1 MLGNITLDPKSK
13 TPIFIQIAEII
24 ISKVDNGTLE
34 NETSL
39 PSINS
44 FNKTYKVARDTV
56 EKAYGVLR
64 KRGYINAVPGKGYYI
79 IGKRHDKLR
88 ILFIFNKISSF
99 KRITY
104 YSFFKT
110 MGDKAIIDLQ
120 IHHYNPFLL
129 KDIISQN
136 LRKYNYFVIMP
147 HFELDADPASYL
159 ETFKC
164 IPENELLIL
173 DKILPDFPAKKAVFQ
188 DFRSDIHDA
197 LTDAKSLM
205 EKYKSIVLV
214 FPEYRNH
221 PPEIIQSVELYGK
234 EQNHEVS
241 VVYNASNITLSKN
254 SVYIVIADDDL
265 VTLIK
270 MIRKSDYELGKDIG
284 IISFNE
290 TDLKELLDIT
300 VISTDFEKMGETAA
314 ELILNNRNELVK
326 NPFRIIKRGSL

>member
-24 ISKVDNGTLE
+24 ISKVDNGSLD
-34 NETSL
+34 NDTSL
-39 PSINS
+39 PSINT
-44 FNKTYKVARDTV
+44 FNKTYKVSRDTV

-64 KRGYINAVPGKGYYI
+64 KRGYINAVPGKGYFV

-104 YSFFKT
+104 YSFLQT
-110 MGDKAIIDLQ
+110 MGDKATVDLQ

-129 KDIISQN
+129 KDIINQN

-147 HFELDADPASYL
+147 HFEPDADQESYL
-159 ETFKC
+159 ETFRR

-173 DKILPDFPAKKAVFQ
+173 DKFLPEFPAKKAVFQ
-188 DFRSDIHDA
+188 DFKSDTQAA
-197 LTDAKSLM
+197 LCEAKSLM
-205 EKYKSIVLV
+205 EKYKSIILL

-241 VVYNASNITLSKN
+241 VVYNAANITLTKN

-270 MIRKSDYELGKDIG
+270 MIRKTDFVLGKDIG

-290 TDLKELLDIT
+290 TDLKDLLDIT